1 MLLRK
6 NELSTASTPG
16 QENEKDIMLNVKY
29 IRESCA
35 LIAEALSN
43 GCDVM
48 QMANGDIITTELK
61 PVTIQYIWDN
71 EKSKLVRGPHTHKPP
86 KVIPRKSRVRKDIES
101 INESLAE
108 VVELADF

>member
-6 NELSTASTPG
+6 NQFNTASTPEL
-16 QENEKDIMLNVKY
+16 ENEKDIMLDIKY

-35 LIAEALSN
+35 LIVEALSN

-61 PVTIQYIWDN
+61 PVTIQYVWDN
-71 EKSKLVRGPHTHKPP
+71 EKGKLVRGPRTHKPP
-86 KVIPRKSRVRKDIES
+86 KVIPRKSRGGRHVNCVS
-101 INESLAE
+101 
-108 VVELADF
+108 